1 MLSVL
6 AISLYTPFKYSL
18 SIFYLLIALGEW
30 DVQLS
35 NISPISRVC
44 SVMVA
49 RDIWVIEEAFESHIF
64 YCTVSVSGLA
74 RKSVDLQG
82 RVRVPYRTF
91 SHIQQTKKQ
100 D

>member
-1 MLSVL
+1 
-6 AISLYTPFKYSL
+6 
-18 SIFYLLIALGEW
+18 
-30 DVQLS
+30 
-35 NISPISRVC
+35 
-44 SVMVA
+44 MVA

-91 SHIQQTKKQ
+91 SHIQQAKKTRLKIYVLLVQ
-100 D
+100 IQPSPFYGGW

>member
-1 MLSVL
+1 
-6 AISLYTPFKYSL
+6 
-18 SIFYLLIALGEW
+18 
-30 DVQLS
+30 
-35 NISPISRVC
+35 
-44 SVMVA
+44 MVA

-91 SHIQQTKKQ
+91 SHIQQTKKTRLKIYVLLVQ
-100 D
+100 IQPSPFYGDGSSRGRAIERNYCD

>member
-1 MLSVL
+1 M
-6 AISLYTPFKYSL
+6 
-18 SIFYLLIALGEW
+18 
-30 DVQLS
+30 QLS
-35 NISPISRVC
+35 NISPIFRVC

-82 RVRVPYRTF
+82 RVRVAYRTF
-91 SHIQQTKKQ
+91 EYHGVKWLNTFIVSNDFKRP
-100 D
+100 

>member
-1 MLSVL
+1 M
-6 AISLYTPFKYSL
+6 
-18 SIFYLLIALGEW
+18 
-30 DVQLS
+30 QLS
-35 NISPISRVC
+35 NISPIFRVC

-91 SHIQQTKKQ
+91 SHIQQAKK
-100 D
+100 DKTENLCVVGSNPALPILRGR